1 MRPSARLTG
10 TRRAQAD
17 TRSPGKHMEPEGG
30 LNPAASRRGH
40 ATHLRWV
47 PRPALKDGVS
57 RGVHDARPTQE
68 GGVPRRGRGALP
80 SLMARGFRPGY
91 VLSALIV
98 LGLLLAWQ
106 GAVTIG
112 HVESYLMPSPLQV
125 ARSFGEADTRSLIL
139 NNMGVTIEEALVGFG
154 VCLAVGVALA
164 VAMFTS
170 RVVRDA
176 LYPLLIA
183 SQAIPTIAIGAVLV
197 IALGYGMAPKV
208 VVVTLYAFFAVT
220 VNVYDS
226 LLSLDPELPALLK
239 TLGASPWQVL
249 RTARL
254 PAALPG
260 LFTGAKLAVTY
271 SISGAI
277 YGEWVGATGG
287 LGYALQ
293 MASNQLA
300 AATVWAIVIVM
311 AALGLASFG
320 LVALLERLCV
330 PWARDGGGR

>member
-1 MRPSARLTG
+1 MP
-10 TRRAQAD
+10 
-17 TRSPGKHMEPEGG
+17 
-30 LNPAASRRGH
+30 
-40 ATHLRWV
+40 
-47 PRPALKDGVS
+47 
-57 RGVHDARPTQE
+57 
-68 GGVPRRGRGALP
+68 
-80 SLMARGFRPGY
+80 FRPGHL
-91 VLSALIV
+91 LSLAIV

-106 GAVTIG
+106 GLVWIG
-112 HVESYLMPSPLQV
+112 HIESYILPSPLQV
-125 ARSFGEADTRSLIL
+125 AQSFGQPETRALIL
-139 NNMGVTIEEALVGFG
+139 DNMEVTIEEALAGFAA
-154 VCLAVGVALA
+154 CLVVGVALA
-164 VAMFTS
+164 VAMFAS
-170 RVVRDA
+170 RIVRDA

-220 VNVYDS
+220 VSVYDS
-226 LLSLDPELPALLK
+226 LQALDPELPALLR

-249 RTARL
+249 RTARI

-260 LFTGAKLAVTY
+260 LFTGAKLAVAY

-300 AATVWAIVIVM
+300 ASTVWAIVITM
-311 AALGLASFG
+311 AALGVLAFS

-330 PWARDGGGR
+330 PWAREGGR

>member
-1 MRPSARLTG
+1 MSTPARRGYTRPGTHPPGESAAG
-10 TRRAQAD
+10 
-17 TRSPGKHMEPEGG
+17 
-30 LNPAASRRGH
+30 PAA
-40 ATHLRWV
+40 ADV
-47 PRPALKDGVS
+47 PLPA
-57 RGVHDARPTQE
+57 
-68 GGVPRRGRGALP
+68 GRGAV
-80 SLMARGFRPGY
+80 RGPAIRPGH

-98 LGLLLAWQ
+98 LALLLLWQ

-112 HVESYLMPSPLQV
+112 HVESYLLPSPLQV
-125 ARSFGEADTRSLIL
+125 AQSYGDAQTRDLIL
-139 NNMGVTIEEALVGFG
+139 SNMGVTVEEALVGF
-154 VCLAVGVALA
+154 VACLVIGAALA
-164 VAMFTS
+164 VAMYAS
-170 RVVRDA
+170 RVLRDA

-197 IALGYGMAPKV
+197 VALGYGMAPKV
-208 VVVTLYAFFAVT
+208 VVVALYAFFAVT

-226 LLSLDPELPALLK
+226 LLSLDPELPALLR

-277 YGEWVGATGG
+277 YGEWVGATEG

-293 MASNQLA
+293 MAKNQLDI
-300 AATVWAIVIVM
+300 ATVWAIVIAM
-311 AALGLASFG
+311 AALGLLAFA
-320 LVALLERLCV
+320 LVALLERACV
-330 PWARDGGGR
+330 PWARD